1 MEQGMQGARMGK
13 HSFQQWGKGLALTA
27 IYCAVFLLIWRISF
41 NQWYLPA
48 GLRLACLML
57 LPMRYWPY
65 IFAGDAAAL
74 LITRIPKAEQYS
86 IEWAYLSPFLLVSL
100 ISLAPWYFRSRLPD
114 DEAIAKKLPTIGLVA
129 GAWSCLVGMT
139 LNTVL
144 NGPIQLV
151 TPQNFISYTAG
162 NYLGILMALLPCM
175 LWRTRHKWQDKAGE
189 IVQSIAVA
197 VLMIAALFGA
207 VFITGAHGNVV
218 QLMPLVFMLLPA
230 VYLTVLHGWPGAA
243 IGTFLISA
251 AVAFALPRTNIAG
264 AFDGVVL
271 LAQIIISVAS
281 AGLLA
286 VGNHISMLFEK
297 STAAVL
303 SEIRAVQALR
313 QQEEAGAIQS
323 KGLLHA
329 LFRSNDLRLRE
340 NALMLGTARHNLDAY
355 RHDVV
360 KTLKDDEQYERAMEA
375 QASGMQAAKSLDL
388 QRDSLYPLEIETH
401 GLYAALLG
409 PAFHDVWR
417 QHARVFQNFRGEQRY
432 LSLTLRLA
440 VFRAIGRAME
450 SMQDYSPSEYDIRIR
465 VWRRFRRSGATV
477 QVIGSATL
485 APETLSQDARDAF
498 DELRARTIAFDG
510 VLQQRQPCRIH
521 FLMSEATLPE

>member
-1 MEQGMQGARMGK
+1 MQGAGMGN
-13 HSFQQWGKGLALTA
+13 HSLQQWGKGLALSA
-27 IYCAVFLLIWRISF
+27 FYCAVFLLVWRISF

-48 GLRLACLML
+48 GLRLACLTL

-74 LITRIPKAEQYS
+74 LITRVPKAEQYS

-100 ISLAPWYFRSRLPD
+100 ISLVPWYFRSRFAN
-114 DEAIAKKLPTIGLVA
+114 DEAIAKKLPTIGLIA
-129 GAWSCLVGMT
+129 GVWSCIVGMT

-144 NGPIQLV
+144 NGPVQLV
-151 TPQNFISYTAG
+151 TPQNFISYTVG

-175 LWRTRHKWQDKAGE
+175 LWRLRSKWQDKAGE
-189 IVQSIAVA
+189 IAQSVAIAT
-197 VLMIAALFGA
+197 LMISALFGA
-207 VFITGAHGNVV
+207 VFITGAHGNAV
-218 QLMPLVFMLLPA
+218 QLIPLVFMLLPA
-230 VYLTVLHGWPGAA
+230 IYLTVLHGWPGAA
-243 IGTFLISA
+243 IGTFLIST
-251 AVAFALPRTNIAG
+251 AVSFALPRTNIAG
-264 AFDGVVL
+264 VFDGVVL

-286 VGNHISMLFEK
+286 VGNHISTLFEK
-297 STAAVL
+297 STAALL
-303 SEIRAVQALR
+303 SEMRATQALR
-313 QQEEAGAIQS
+313 EQEETGAVQS

-340 NALMLGTARHNLDAY
+340 NALMIGAARHNLDAY

-360 KTLKDDEQYERAMEA
+360 KTLKDGEQYERAMEA
-375 QASGMQAAKSLDL
+375 QISGMQAAKSLDL
-388 QRDSLYPLEIETH
+388 QRDSIYPLEIETH
-401 GLYAALLG
+401 GLFAALMG

-417 QHARVFQNFRGEQRY
+417 QHARVYQNFRGDQRY

-450 SMQDYSPSEYDIRIR
+450 SMQDYAPKEYDIRIH
-465 VWRRFRRSGATV
+465 VWRRSGRSGATV
-477 QVIGSATL
+477 HVIGCATL
-485 APETLSQDARDAF
+485 LPGAFSQDARDAF

-510 VLQQRQPCRIH
+510 VVKQPQPCRIH